1 LALASGNC
9 WKKENCDWFSPPETV
24 GRRRTVIG
32 SRCRGAGRSAR
43 GPSAAAAGLCRH
55 VGRARCGPERAARG
69 GGRVGC
75 VSMSHGSSFPFPG
88 NFDGGYG
95 PAGGYTQ
102 SPGGFSSPTGAQAEK
117 KQVGPGGAGE
127 AGGCGAA
134 LS

>member
-1 LALASGNC
+1 MVPAAGARDAVLADRVLQQL
-9 WKKENCDWFSPPETV
+9 
-24 GRRRTVIG
+24 G
-32 SRCRGAGRSAR
+32 SVAMWGGHGAGRSGRR
-43 GPSAAAAGLCRH
+43 GA
-55 VGRARCGPERAARG
+55 VG

-75 VSMSHGSSFPFPG
+75 VSLSHGSSFPFPG

-127 AGGCGAA
+127 EGGCGAA